1 MKYLMIPLALV
12 LGSVAACSDS
22 GTDTGQDA
30 PETVAAQADEGRQ
43 VEACR
48 AAVQELGGALKTALV
63 EAMGQ
68 GGVEGALGVCHDEAQ
83 HIADRICDEDGLTVG
98 RTSDRV
104 RNPGN
109 APDSWEKAGLAAF
122 ADRIAAGEKIK
133 DLEMWATVT
142 APDGARTF
150 RYLKAIPTAPL
161 CLNCHGADLS
171 DDVAAKLAD
180 LYPDDQARGF
190 ALGDLRGAFSV
201 KLDLPTPPA
210 DDS

>member
-1 MKYLMIPLALV
+1 MKYLMILLALMLTGV
-12 LGSVAACSDS
+12 GACSDKGADGAKETAATAA
-22 GTDTGQDA
+22 GTW
-30 PETVAAQADEGRQ
+30 DEDQQ

-48 AAVQELGGALKTALV
+48 AAVQKLGGALKSALV
-63 EAMGQ
+63 KAMGE
-68 GGVEGALGVCHDEAQ
+68 GGVEGALHVCHDEAQ
-83 HIADRICDEDGLTVG
+83 HIADRICDEEGLTVG
-98 RTSDRV
+98 RTSLKV
-104 RNPGN
+104 RNQANG
-109 APDSWEKAGLAAF
+109 PDAWEQAGLAAF

-142 APDGARTF
+142 APEGARTL